1 MKPIIVENSRIPK
14 ILSLVINIGAITLW
28 PFVFVRGKAD
38 ERIVRHESI
47 HIAQYNELFVIG
59 FLALYLYDWVKG
71 LIKYRDK
78 EKAYNRIR
86 FEQEAYMYDAVDGY
100 LWIRSRSAY
109 MQFHAFK

>member
-1 MKPIIVENSRIPK
+1 MKPIIVENSRVPK
-14 ILSLVINIGAITLW
+14 MLSLVINIGAITLW

-38 ERIVRHESI
+38 ERLVRHESI

-78 EKAYNRIR
+78 EKAYYRIR

-100 LWIRSRSAY
+100 LENRSKYEWRKY
-109 MQFHAFK
+109 NV